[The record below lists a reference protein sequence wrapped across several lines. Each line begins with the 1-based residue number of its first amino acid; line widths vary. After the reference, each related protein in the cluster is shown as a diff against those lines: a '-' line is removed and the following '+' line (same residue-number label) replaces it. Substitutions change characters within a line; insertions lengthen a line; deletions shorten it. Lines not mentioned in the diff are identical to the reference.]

1 MFQFKTQLRQ
11 CERGFPGNAVVK
23 DPPANAG
30 GTGDLAPSLGQ
41 EDPLEEAM
49 ATHSSILDRII
60 LWTEATV
67 QGVAK
72 STHACKT
79 VSERCVFYNSKER
92 N

>member
-30 GTGDLAPSLGQ
+30 GTGDLGPSLGQ

-49 ATHSSILDRII
+49 AAHSSILDRII
-60 LWTEATV
+60 LWTEKPGRRQSRGSQRAHM
-67 QGVAK
+67 
-72 STHACKT
+72 HA
-79 VSERCVFYNSKER
+79 RQ
-92 N
+92 